1 VIDFSV
7 PLGGL
12 DRAESSLNQAAARIA
27 QNGSG
32 STGDNV
38 DLSSEVVA
46 LLQARNSF
54 QTNIKVLQTEDQ
66 PTKSSLKLVG

>member
-1 VIDFSV
+1 MIDFSV